1 MINQGYN
8 RLWYFGNFLKRRW
21 YIYMENKHIIVNRY
35 LYNKQLGAIATAMAE
50 MDDNSPASFEVFI
63 NRMVQL
69 GVIEVA

>member
-1 MINQGYN
+1 MTNKQIIIN
-8 RLWYFGNFLKRRW
+8 
-21 YIYMENKHIIVNRY
+21 HY
-35 LYNKQLGAIATAMAE
+35 LYNRQLEAIATAMAE

>member
-1 MINQGYN
+1 
-8 RLWYFGNFLKRRW
+8 
-21 YIYMENKHIIVNRY
+21 MENKHIVINHY

-50 MDDNSPASFEVFI
+50 MDDNSPASFEIFI